1 MGIEVINERGETWT
15 GQVSAMLRSGWL
27 GIGYTVVNQSAARKR
42 LALAWDAESQA
53 TLEEWLKDRLL
64 EGYVVA
70 IRYYV
75 AKSPCLMKDEEFKG
89 PVLLRHSSFGYEVIA
104 ELLPLTLNT
113 EGRNAL
119 VQGLALQGVAEE
131 FALLASASSLGA
143 RMTWFD
149 STSSSDKPR
158 GRNPRSRNSPCPCGS
173 GRRFKR
179 CCRKRVN

>member
-1 MGIEVINERGETWT
+1 MGIEVINERGEQWT
-15 GQVSAMLRSGWL
+15 GEVIAMLKTGWL
-27 GIGYTVVNQSAARKR
+27 GIGYTVVNHTTARKR
-42 LALAWDAESQA
+42 LALAWDADSQS
-53 TLEEWLKDRLL
+53 TLEAWLKDRQA

-75 AKSPCLMKDEEFKG
+75 AKSPCPMKDSEFRG
-89 PVLLRHSSFGYEVIA
+89 PVLMRHSSFGYEVIA
-104 ELLPLTLNT
+104 ELLPLTLNE

-119 VQGLALQGVAEE
+119 VEELALRNVVEE

-149 STSSSDKPR
+149 STPSSDKLR
-158 GRNPRSRNSPCPCGS
+158 GGNPKSRNSPCPCGS

-179 CCRKRVN
+179 CCGKQVN

>member
-1 MGIEVINERGETWT
+1 MGIEVINERGEGWT
-15 GQVSAMLRSGWL
+15 GEVAAMLKSGWL
-27 GIGYTVVNQSAARKR
+27 GIGYTVVNHTTARKR
-42 LALAWDAESQA
+42 LALAWDAESQS
-53 TLEEWLKDRLL
+53 TLEKWLEDRQG
-64 EGYVVA
+64 EGYVAA

-75 AKSPCLMKDEEFKG
+75 ANSPCPMKDSEFKG
-89 PVLLRHSSFGYEVIA
+89 PVLMRHSSFGYEVIA

-119 VQGLALQGVAEE
+119 VEELALRSVAEE

-149 STSSSDKPR
+149 SIPSNDEPR
-158 GRNPRSRNSPCPCGS
+158 GRNPRSRNSPCSCGS

-179 CCRKRVN
+179 CCGKRVN